1 MKKRLNIL
9 CGLVFLAVF
18 VSLIDAGMEG
28 TRGFYEGYTSV
39 PDEEPFDHAASSYQL
54 CLRHRPDAP
63 CDSVWNAKSGAYVP
77 VKMEQIHIHLDVYWG
92 WGYLLLQFI
101 LASILIAF
109 SVYVLVSF
117 IRFIRNVN
125 KEKIFHWDNVRLL
138 RKMGWSLLLVY
149 LVNILFVWLSY
160 WDASQSLELEHY
172 TLNYSHFL
180 SDPMLLEGAIALVA
194 AEVFAIGLRLQ
205 EEQDLTI

>member
-18 VSLIDAGMEG
+18 VSLIDAGIEG

-39 PDEEPFDHAASSYQL
+39 PDEGPVPAASIYEL
-54 CLRHRPDAP
+54 YLRHRSDAP
-63 CDSVWNAKSGAYVP
+63 CDSVWNIKSGANIP
-77 VKMEQIHIHLDVYWG
+77 VKMSRIEVSLCSHWG
-92 WGYLLLQFI
+92 WGYLLMQFF
-101 LASILIAF
+101 LAWVLVAF

-125 KEKIFHWDNVRLL
+125 QEKIFHWDNVRLL